1 VAVALVVGEDIAY
14 PADFGKGGFVVSF
27 IEKDEKWRQ
36 LTLDGWIKRPRRV
49 RI

>member
-1 VAVALVVGEDIAY
+1 MVIEAVKTY

-36 LTLDGWIKRPRRV
+36 LTLDVWT
-49 RI
+49 